1 MNSLQYGL
9 VADGAQQ
16 QVAFYLCE
24 HFSMLPFISA
34 VETLRIA
41 NRRANKPLYQWKIIT
56 AKGKSVTAC
65 NDMIQPADYAIGA
78 APYFPMV
85 FVCGPFEPR
94 KFDHNPGLNW
104 LKQQAEQG
112 ALIGGIETGCHI
124 LAKAGLLTGHAC
136 TTHWENMQEFKQ
148 DYPQLSATSDVY
160 EIEGK
165 RISCAGG
172 SASMDMM
179 LYLIEQRHGHEL
191 AASVADSMIH
201 PHIRT
206 PDEPQRMDLQT
217 RIGVSHPA
225 LLECVELMEANIEE
239 PLTPND
245 LATLTQVSKR
255 QLERLFQRY
264 LNTTPNRFYLALR
277 LDAAHQLLQN
287 STLKIVEAAL
297 ACGFKS
303 SGHFSTCYQSRY
315 GNTPR
320 AARKQGN
327 L

>member
-65 NDMIQPADYAIGA
+65 NGMTQSADYAIEA
-78 APYFPMV
+78 AAYFPMV

-94 KFDHNPGLNW
+94 KFGHVPSLNW
-104 LKQQAEQG
+104 LKHQAEQG

-148 DYPQLSATSDVY
+148 DYPQLSVTSDVY

-172 SASMDMM
+172 CASMDMM

-225 LLECVELMEANIEE
+225 LLESVELMEANIEE

-264 LNTTPNRFYLALR
+264 LNTTPSRYYLALR

-315 GNTPR
+315 GSTPL

>member
-65 NDMIQPADYAIGA
+65 NGMTQPADYATGD

-94 KFDHNPGLNW
+94 KFDHVPSLNW

-112 ALIGGIETGCHI
+112 ALVGGIETGCHI

-172 SASMDMM
+172 CASMDMM

-206 PDEPQRMDLQT
+206 MGAPQRMDLQT
-217 RIGVSHPA
+217 RTGVSHPT
-225 LLECVELMEANIEE
+225 LLESIELMEANIEE
-239 PLTPND
+239 PLTPTD
-245 LATLTQVSKR
+245 LATLTQVSRR

-264 LNTTPNRFYLALR
+264 LKTSPSRYYLGIR
-277 LDAAHQLLQN
+277 LDAAHSLLQT
-287 STLKIVEAAL
+287 STLKIIEVADAS
-297 ACGFKS
+297 GFKS
-303 SGHFSTCYQSRY
+303 PGHFCSCYQSRF
-315 GNTPR
+315 GSTPR
-320 AARKQGN
+320 DGRK
-327 L
+327 